1 MRQALF
7 DAAHTL
13 GDVFTRE
20 PRLLHRSRA
29 WQPLFPAVTTSPLY
43 FRKPETESAGMF
55 LAGDAAGFIDPF
67 AGDGISLALQ
77 SGTLAA
83 QCIVPFLRGSSSL
96 EQAHQ
101 QYQAAYSKRFA
112 PAFRNAARLRSALAA
127 PKWVR
132 NAALAFAA
140 VPGVGKML
148 VRGTRAR

>member
-1 MRQALF
+1 
-7 DAAHTL
+7 
-13 GDVFTRE
+13 
-20 PRLLHRSRA
+20 
-29 WQPLFPAVTTSPLY
+29 
-43 FRKPETESAGMF
+43 MF

-77 SGTLAA
+77 SAMLLA
-83 QCIVPFLRGSSSL
+83 QSIVPFLRGSCSL

-101 QYQAAYSKRFA
+101 QYHAAYRKRFA

-132 NAALAFAA
+132 SAALTFAA